1 MHIPRRQIFRES
13 ALQHYLRNREK
24 DVLLRI
30 LPVPMAV
37 FLWVLLSIF
46 LMAGLFAWN
55 ERIPTYASGTG
66 IVQASAGGSS
76 IAIVFLPAGPST
88 TVHVGESAQVQV
100 GTGGQKVQGKV
111 MEVEPNIMSP
121 DSARAHF
128 QLEGN
133 SSFLVTQPSLIVLVR
148 FNTPVSATTY
158 AGSSLSAQ
166 IKVGSQRILSQLPGI
181 GQLIGN

>member
-1 MHIPRRQIFRES
+1 MHVPKRQIFRES
-13 ALQHYLRNREK
+13 ALQHYIRNREK

-55 ERIPTYASGTG
+55 VRIPTYTNGAG
-66 IVQASAGGSS
+66 IVQESTGGNS
-76 IAIVFLPAGPST
+76 IAVVFLPVGPST
-88 TVHVGESAQVQV
+88 TIQVGESVQIQI
-100 GTGGQKVQGKV
+100 GAGGPQIQGFIT
-111 MEVEPNIMSP
+111 EVEPDIMSP
-121 DSARAHF
+121 DSTRSHF
-128 QLEGN
+128 QLAGEN
-133 SSFLVTQPSLIVLVR
+133 ASLVTQPSLIVLAR
-148 FNTPVSATTY
+148 FRTPVSAKMY

-166 IKVGSQRILSQLPGI
+166 IEVGSQRILSQLPGI